1 MSVTGSLAHSLTD
14 HSVDLAGASGGGY
27 ALIGAHLAAV
37 VTVSI
42 ADSGYLDRDRTRVDG
57 RSTGG
62 GSSITLI
69 FTVHSPPCMAIRVSQ
84 INWNF
89 IEFFFQN
96 WKEMNYK
103 CWDGRFC
110 RMLLSAPVRLSVV
123 LTTGEIF

>member
-42 ADSGYLDRDRTRVDG
+42 ADSGYLDRDCTRVDG

-89 IEFFFQN
+89 IEFFFSELEGDELQ
-96 WKEMNYK
+96 ML
-103 CWDGRFC
+103 GR
-110 RMLLSAPVRLSVV
+110 SVLPDV
-123 LTTGEIF
+123 AQCACQAVGGFNHR